1 MVTRM
6 TAEKLQGTKVKS
18 DIRDAYL
25 DGSVAGGG
33 NNDVNGSGDDW
44 CADFSG
50 DVDNNSVEGKGQ

>member
-33 NNDVNGSGDDW
+33 NNDVNGSGDD
-44 CADFSG
+44 
-50 DVDNNSVEGKGQ
+50 